1 MKTKGFTLIELLVVL
16 ALIAILAS
24 VLIVIIKPAE
34 IFKRGRDTQRQGDLR
49 NLSAA
54 IDAYIAERAQNS
66 SLGWTATCSKL
77 YYSVST
83 TTVLAGWPPISS
95 PLNGVTGTTSTKID
109 GTGWVPLNFSA
120 VSYLNLANLPLDP
133 RNGQSGKVN
142 GITTVFAYS
151 FACNPSNVESY
162 KLSAK
167 LEGPTST
174 MTSDGGLHDC
184 PSGYGSD
191 PEDCLYEVG
200 PAKREIY

>member
-34 IFKRGRDTQRQGDLR
+34 IFKRGRDAQRQGDLR

-66 SLGWTATCSKL
+66 SLGWNANCTTL
-77 YYSVST
+77 YFSTSTNSV
-83 TTVLAGWPPISS
+83 LPGWPSTSS
-95 PLNGVTGTTSTKID
+95 ASNLNTVTGSISQAVN
-109 GTGWVPLNFSA
+109 GNGWVPLNFSA

-133 RNGQSGKVN
+133 RNGQSGTVN

-151 FACNPSNVESY
+151 FACNNNDNESY
-162 KLSAK
+162 ELAAK

-174 MTSDGGLHDC
+174 IMANDGGNRNC
-184 PSGYGSD
+184 NTATST
-191 PEDCLYEVG
+191 DCLYEVG
-200 PAKREIY
+200 PGKASVY